1 MKKTKNITLDLIG
14 GQNHKF
20 WVGSSCGQK
29 LEQFQAK
36 TCRSR
41 IQMILKKVSIG
52 QNGLKLAWNLVT
64 HGLSAHL
71 KTFPY
76 QKTVDLCFKSMQI
89 FPTKLKL

>member
-1 MKKTKNITLDLIG
+1 MKKTKNIALGLIG
-14 GQNHKF
+14 GQNHQF
-20 WVGSSCGQK
+20 WVGSICGQK

-41 IQMILKKVSIG
+41 IQMIFKKVSIA
-52 QNGLKLAWNLVT
+52 QNGLKLAWILVT

-89 FPTKLKL
+89 FPTKLQ

>member
-1 MKKTKNITLDLIG
+1 MRRPQIESQKMQSEELEKLCYGAHDLFKGYDQSKKQKNIALGLIG
-14 GQNHKF
+14 RQNHKF

-52 QNGLKLAWNLVT
+52 QMT
-64 HGLSAHL
+64 
-71 KTFPY
+71 
-76 QKTVDLCFKSMQI
+76 
-89 FPTKLKL
+89 